1 MKQKKKKIAVDP
13 GGDGQD
19 YLGGGGETQ
28 DVDNVSTSLG
38 PNGRP
43 GSTRTTLLA
52 ASFFLDFPSSDPP
65 WTRPV
70 PSIYPIPYRSPTTL
84 LTPIDDVPLMY

>member
-28 DVDNVSTSLG
+28 HVDNVSTSLG

-52 ASFFLDFPSSDPP
+52 ASFFLGFSIIRSTLDKAGPVYLSCPVQIPDNVADSD
-65 WTRPV
+65 R
-70 PSIYPIPYRSPTTL
+70 
-84 LTPIDDVPLMY
+84 